1 MLQYEFCIRKLIHEI
16 DTFEVKNMTLKNWK
30 QKVDLENSVL
40 NTYSI
45 FFTLPSTSTLFVF
58 EFLDAIYY

>member
-1 MLQYEFCIRKLIHEI
+1 MKWMHLKMNNTILQ
-16 DTFEVKNMTLKNWK
+16 NWK
-30 QKVDLENSVL
+30 QKVALENSFF